1 MQKSFWMLVSSF
13 LFALMAAFT
22 KMGAAHFGTFE
33 LVFYRSLMGVALLY
47 LWIRATHRT
56 VRTPFFWGHMLR
68 SFLGTFSLTIWF
80 FAIAYLPLGTSMTL
94 NYTSP
99 LYMALIVAAF
109 ALKRGERPDM
119 RAIAAVVAGFA
130 GVTLVLKPELH
141 SGQEIPAL
149 VGLSSGFFSAL
160 AYFQIRQ
167 LTNLREPDWR
177 IVFYF
182 TLFGTVWGGAGQ
194 LLLSH
199 GFTPLSAE
207 NVPALLGMGL
217 CATGAQLA
225 MTRAWGV
232 GEHPALGRLPICG
245 DHLRRGFRRVL
256 FQRDHWTCER
266 RGHRRHPR
274 FGRLGR
280 LVEPP
285 RQGEGR
291 LRKFRGNQRCGA

>member
-33 LVFYRSLMGVALLY
+33 LVFYRSLMGIALLSI
-47 LWIRATHRT
+47 WIRATHRS
-56 VRTPFFWGHMLR
+56 VRTPVFWGHMLR

-94 NYTSP
+94 NYTNP
-99 LYMALIVAAF
+99 LYMTLIAAAL
-109 ALKRGERPDM
+109 ALRKGERIDM
-119 RAIAAVVAGFA
+119 RAAAAVAAGFA
-130 GVTLVLKPELH
+130 GVTLVLKPELL

-160 AYFQIRQ
+160 AYFQIRE
-167 LTNLREPDWR
+167 LTRMHEPDWR

-194 LLLSH
+194 LLLAH

-225 MTRAWGV
+225 MTRAWG
-232 GEHPALGRLPICG
+232 GENILLTAVFQYSAIVFAALFG
-245 DHLRRGFRRVL
+245 VL
-256 FQRDHWTCER
+256 FFGEAVGPASAAGIAVILVSGVWAAWSSR
-266 RGHRRHPR
+266 RAGKKA
-274 FGRLGR
+274 G
-280 LVEPP
+280 
-285 RQGEGR
+285 
-291 LRKFRGNQRCGA
+291 